1 MSRLNRVGGTALL
14 LILASVLASPSPGQE
29 LADLIRQ
36 RNEALDMIAAGY
48 PMRAAYDLLTQIRA
62 YRSDDPELADEA
74 LGNLHLLQFDINV
87 LMTDRMREAFY
98 DHFLE
103 PETNEI
109 DALLVALHDVS
120 LKHPGDDGTDIAGKL
135 LRFSQ
140 GSNEFVAVIALS
152 TLAHPDNYLP
162 GPFRMHASNE
172 LALRYPRLDT
182 THNALLLPIYHWANR
197 RLDLAGEWVGTYLNL
212 PIKVSSIRQREATDA
227 ERRVLEFD
235 PFLRKVEPM
244 IDALRQSET
253 RRRAV
258 DGLTPLLQDEKEPWR
273 SRYGYLR
280 VLEREMVPP
289 PGGAGAQGYWKL
301 IRPALETLANR
312 TTLTPDVYRARLMLC
327 KVESSAGQFES
338 AGHWAERILT
348 EQRHI
353 REHPERN
360 SYQETVETYLHYA
373 SELVR
378 HQKIDEGLAAYHRL
392 ANHYPNSAVA
402 FTALRAAQEAR
413 AKGQQLAMANSGIE
427 SNQAPKSR

>member
-1 MSRLNRVGGTALL
+1 MFRVYGIRRSAVLL
-14 LILASVLASPSPGQE
+14 LLASLLTLPSFGQE
-29 LADLIRQ
+29 LSDLIRQ
-36 RNEALDMIAAGY
+36 RNEALDMITAGY
-48 PMRAAYDLLTQIRA
+48 PMRAAYDLVTQIRA
-62 YRSDDPELADEA
+62 YRSDDPELADNA
-74 LGNLHLLQFDINV
+74 LGNLHLLQFNINV

-98 DHFLE
+98 AHFLE
-103 PETNEI
+103 PDTHEI
-109 DALLVALHDVS
+109 DALLIALHDVS
-120 LKHPGDDGTDIAGKL
+120 IKHPGDDGTDIAGKL
-135 LRFSQ
+135 LRLSQ
-140 GSNEFVAVIALS
+140 GSNQFVAVIALS

-172 LALRYPRLDT
+172 LALRYPKLDT
-182 THNALLLPIYHWANR
+182 THAALLHPVYHWAKR
-197 RLDLAGEWVGTYLNL
+197 GISVGGEWVRTYLNL
-212 PIKVSSIRQREATDA
+212 PPIPGTHRQREATDA
-227 ERRVLEFD
+227 ERRVVEFD

-301 IRPALETLANR
+301 IKPALETLANR

-327 KVESSAGQFES
+327 KVKSGAGQFES
-338 AGHWAERILT
+338 ADHWAERILT

-360 SYQETVETYLHYA
+360 SYQE
-373 SELVR
+373 
-378 HQKIDEGLAAYHRL
+378 
-392 ANHYPNSAVA
+392 AV
-402 FTALRAAQEAR
+402 
-413 AKGQQLAMANSGIE
+413 
-427 SNQAPKSR
+427 